1 MGPSSLEAMED
12 LNSVTVSPLKRRV
25 RQRRRIHEIIK
36 TKLQRNLSCSGPK
49 VKRTLT
55 GFFPVVKWLPKYKVK
70 EYIWGDLMSGLI
82 IGIILIPQAI
92 AYCLLAGLDPIY
104 GLYTSFFA
112 NIIYFFMGTS
122 RHVSVGIF
130 SLMSL
135 MVGQVVDREV
145 YLAGFDLN
153 EDSTKNAFGLNGT
166 EEINTTVANLKIMA
180 LNMEC
185 GKECYAI
192 SIATALT
199 FLAGVYQV
207 RTYSAKVK

>member
-1 MGPSSLEAMED
+1 MGPSSLDAMED
-12 LNSVTVSPLKRRV
+12 LNSVTVGSLKRRV
-25 RQRRRIHEIIK
+25 QERKRIREIIK
-36 TKLQRNLSCSGPK
+36 TKLQRNLSCSGSK
-49 VKRTLT
+49 LKRTLT

-70 EYIWGDLMSGLI
+70 DYIWGDLMSGII
-82 IGIILIPQAI
+82 IGVILIPQAI

-104 GLYTSFFA
+104 GLYTSFFS

-135 MVGQVVDREV
+135 MIGQVVDREV

-153 EDSTKNAFGLNGT
+153 EASTKNALGLNGT
-166 EEINTTVANLKIMA
+166 GDANTTLVNLKIMA
-180 LNMEC
+180 LNLEC

-207 RTYSAKVK
+207 RKFS

>member
-1 MGPSSLEAMED
+1 MGPSSLDAMED
-12 LNSVTVSPLKRRV
+12 LNSVTVGSLKRRV
-25 RQRRRIHEIIK
+25 QERKRIREIIK
-36 TKLQRNLSCSGPK
+36 TKLQRNLSCSGSK
-49 VKRTLT
+49 LKRTLT

-70 EYIWGDLMSGLI
+70 DYIWGDLMSGII
-82 IGIILIPQAI
+82 IGVILIPQAI

-104 GLYTSFFA
+104 GLYTSFFS

-135 MVGQVVDREV
+135 MIGQVVDREV

-153 EDSTKNAFGLNGT
+153 EASTKNTLGLNGT
-166 EEINTTVANLKIMA
+166 GDANTTLVNLKIMA
-180 LNMEC
+180 LNLEC

-207 RTYSAKVK
+207 RTFS

>member
-1 MGPSSLEAMED
+1 MGPSSLDAMED
-12 LNSVTVSPLKRRV
+12 LNSVTVGSLKRRV
-25 RQRRRIHEIIK
+25 QERKRIREIIK
-36 TKLQRNLSCSGPK
+36 TKLQRNLSCSGSK
-49 VKRTLT
+49 LKRTLT

-70 EYIWGDLMSGLI
+70 DYIWGDLMSGII
-82 IGIILIPQAI
+82 IGVILIPQAI

-104 GLYTSFFA
+104 GLYTSFFS

-135 MVGQVVDREV
+135 MIGQVVDREV

-153 EDSTKNAFGLNGT
+153 EASTKNALGLNGT
-166 EEINTTVANLKIMA
+166 GDANTTLVNLKIMA
-180 LNMEC
+180 LNLEC

-207 RTYSAKVK
+207 RTFS

>member
-12 LNSVTVSPLKRRV
+12 LNSVTVGPLKRRV
-25 RQRRRIHEIIK
+25 QERKRIREIIK
-36 TKLQRNLSCSGPK
+36 TKLQRNLSCSGSK
-49 VKRTLT
+49 LKRTLT

-70 EYIWGDLMSGLI
+70 DCIWGDLMSGII

-104 GLYTSFFA
+104 GLYTSFFS

-145 YLAGFDLN
+145 YLAGFDLS
-153 EDSTKNAFGLNGT
+153 EDSTNNALRLNGT
-166 EEINTTVANLKIMA
+166 GEANTTLVNLKIMA

-207 RTYSAKVK
+207 RPFS